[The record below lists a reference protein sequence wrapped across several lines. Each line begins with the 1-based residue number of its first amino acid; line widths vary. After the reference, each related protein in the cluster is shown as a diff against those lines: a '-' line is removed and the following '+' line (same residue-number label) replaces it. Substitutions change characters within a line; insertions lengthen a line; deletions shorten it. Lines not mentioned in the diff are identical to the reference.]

1 MPDTC
6 LTAQNVTKKFFRKGR
21 EAAQWFDAVSGV
33 DVALAPGEFV
43 VLMGRSGG
51 GKSTLLNMMG
61 LLERPDSGE
70 IKIDGKSRFT
80 NKEIML
86 MQRNKFGYLFQ
97 NYALIDNETVE
108 KNLLIALT
116 YRKNVN
122 KAEEIKKVLNAVNLP
137 NYEKR
142 RIFELSGGEQ
152 QRIALAR
159 VILKNCDYIFADEP
173 TGNLDKKNSEIIFDI
188 LETLNGEG
196 KTVVY
201 VTHNLGLANCANT
214 KIEL

>member
-1 MPDTC
+1 MIE
-6 LTAQNVTKKFFRKGR
+6 LIKISKQFSGKKIIDQFDLKVEKGDFISIVG
-21 EAAQWFDAVSGV
+21 ESGK
-33 DVALAPGEFV
+33 
-43 VLMGRSGG
+43 
-51 GKSTLLNMMG
+51 GKTTLLNMIG

-70 IKIDGKSRFT
+70 IKIDGKSNLT
-80 NKEIML
+80 KNEIML

-108 KNLLIALT
+108 KNLLIALA
-116 YRKNVN
+116 YRKNIN
-122 KAEEIKKVLNAVNLP
+122 KVEEIKKALDAVKLP

-142 RIFELSGGEQ
+142 KIFELSGGEQ

-159 VILKNCDYIFADEP
+159 VIMKNCDYILADEP
-173 TGNLDKKNSEIIFDI
+173 TGNLDKKNSGIIFDI
-188 LETLNGEG
+188 LNTLNSEG

-201 VTHNLGLANCANT
+201 VTHDLELANRANI